1 MFLTRKKKQDMADC
15 QARASQCQAVYSA
28 IRHAVAT
35 IEFTTDGLIVDV
47 NDRFLEVVGYR
58 RDEVVGKH
66 HSLFCDREVAN
77 SAEYRK
83 FWDSLRAGQAQTDT
97 FLRRRKDGRQLWL
110 EATYFPV
117 HGDDGRVQR
126 VMKIASDVT
135 EKQEHLRDQQ
145 AVFESVDRS
154 MAIIEFEP
162 DGTIITANANF
173 LAATGYRLSQ
183 VEGKHHR
190 MFCDPGFYRDNPDF
204 WKGLAGGQFRSGRFH
219 RLRSDG
225 SDLWLE
231 ASYNPILDERGRV
244 IKVIKFASDITE
256 RVEKALQT
264 QDAAAVAS
272 STATQTANIIGRADE
287 ALRQSKTTAERI
299 EAGVDKARALIA
311 DLNERSQSIEKMVD
325 TIAGVADQTNLLA
338 LNAAIEAARAGEHG
352 RGFAVVADEVR
363 KLAARTGTATD
374 EIADVIHTIL
384 ELSGGV
390 ETQIAEVLDVAV
402 EGRRQS
408 EDAEAVIAEIRDG
421 ARAVLAAIDDIGH

>member
-15 QARASQCQAVYSA
+15 QALASQCQAVYSA

-204 WKGLAGGQFRSGRFH
+204 WKQLASGQFRSGRFH
-219 RLRSDG
+219 RLRSDD

-231 ASYNPILDERGRV
+231 ASYNPILDESGRV

-272 STATQTANIIGRADE
+272 STATQTANIIGKADE

-421 ARAVLAAIDDIGH
+421 ARAVLAAIDDIGR

>member
-1 MFLTRKKKQDMADC
+1 
-15 QARASQCQAVYSA
+15 
-28 IRHAVAT
+28 
-35 IEFTTDGLIVDV
+35 
-47 NDRFLEVVGYR
+47 
-58 RDEVVGKH
+58 
-66 HSLFCDREVAN
+66 
-77 SAEYRK
+77 
-83 FWDSLRAGQAQTDT
+83 
-97 FLRRRKDGRQLWL
+97 
-110 EATYFPV
+110 
-117 HGDDGRVQR
+117 
-126 VMKIASDVT
+126 MKIASDVT

-204 WKGLAGGQFRSGRFH
+204 WKGGLAGGQFRSGRFH

-299 EAGVDKARALIA
+299 EAGVDKARA
-311 DLNERSQSIEKMVD
+311 
-325 TIAGVADQTNLLA
+325 
-338 LNAAIEAARAGEHG
+338 
-352 RGFAVVADEVR
+352 
-363 KLAARTGTATD
+363 
-374 EIADVIHTIL
+374 
-384 ELSGGV
+384 
-390 ETQIAEVLDVAV
+390 
-402 EGRRQS
+402 
-408 EDAEAVIAEIRDG
+408 
-421 ARAVLAAIDDIGH
+421 

>member
-1 MFLTRKKKQDMADC
+1 MFLTRKKKQDVADC
-15 QARASQCQAVYSA
+15 QALASQCQAVYSA

-58 RDEVVGKH
+58 REEVVGKH

-83 FWDSLRAGQAQTDT
+83 FWDALRAGQAQTDT

-299 EAGVDKARALIA
+299 EAGVDKARVLIA

-408 EDAEAVIAEIRDG
+408 GDAEAVIAEIRDG
-421 ARAVLAAIDDIGH
+421 ARAVLAAIDDIGR

>member
-15 QARASQCQAVYSA
+15 QALASQCQAVYSA

-58 RDEVVGKH
+58 REEVVGKH

-83 FWDSLRAGQAQTDT
+83 FWDALRAGQAQTDT
-97 FLRRRKDGRQLWL
+97 FRRRRKDGRQLWL

-117 HGDDGRVQR
+117 HGDGGRVQR

-135 EKQEHLRDQQ
+135 EKQERLRDQQ
-145 AVFESVDRS
+145 AVFESVDHS

-190 MFCDPGFYRDNPDF
+190 MFCDPGFYRENPDF
-204 WKGLAGGQFRSGRFH
+204 WKQLASGQFRSGRFH

-231 ASYNPILDERGRV
+231 ASYNPIMDEGGRV

-272 STATQTANIIGRADE
+272 STATQTANIIGKADE

-421 ARAVLAAIDDIGH
+421 ARAVLAAIDDIGR

>member
-1 MFLTRKKKQDMADC
+1 M
-15 QARASQCQAVYSA
+15 
-28 IRHAVAT
+28 
-35 IEFTTDGLIVDV
+35 
-47 NDRFLEVVGYR
+47 
-58 RDEVVGKH
+58 GKH

-117 HGDDGRVQR
+117 HGGDDGRVQR

-204 WKGLAGGQFRSGRFH
+204 WKGGLAGGQFRSGRFH

-299 EAGVDKARALIA
+299 EAGVDKARA
-311 DLNERSQSIEKMVD
+311 
-325 TIAGVADQTNLLA
+325 
-338 LNAAIEAARAGEHG
+338 
-352 RGFAVVADEVR
+352 
-363 KLAARTGTATD
+363 
-374 EIADVIHTIL
+374 
-384 ELSGGV
+384 
-390 ETQIAEVLDVAV
+390 
-402 EGRRQS
+402 
-408 EDAEAVIAEIRDG
+408 
-421 ARAVLAAIDDIGH
+421 

>member
-28 IRHAVAT
+28 ICHAVAT

-408 EDAEAVIAEIRDG
+408 GDAEAVIAEIRDG

>member
-15 QARASQCQAVYSA
+15 QALASQCQAVYSA

-58 RDEVVGKH
+58 REEVVGKH

-83 FWDSLRAGQAQTDT
+83 FWDALRAGQAQTDT
-97 FLRRRKDGRQLWL
+97 FRRRRKDGRQLWL

-126 VMKIASDVT
+126 VMTIASDVT

-190 MFCDPGFYRDNPDF
+190 MFCDPGFYRENPDF
-204 WKGLAGGQFRSGRFH
+204 WKQLASGQFRSGRFH

-231 ASYNPILDERGRV
+231 ASYNPIMDEGGRV

-272 STATQTANIIGRADE
+272 STATQTANIIGKADE

-421 ARAVLAAIDDIGH
+421 ARAVLAAIDDIGR

>member
-15 QARASQCQAVYSA
+15 QALASQCQAVYSA

-204 WKGLAGGQFRSGRFH
+204 WKQLASGQFRSGRFH
-219 RLRSDG
+219 RLRSDD

-231 ASYNPILDERGRV
+231 ASYNPIMDESGRV

-272 STATQTANIIGRADE
+272 STATQTANIIGKADE

-421 ARAVLAAIDDIGH
+421 ARAVLAAIDDIGR

>member
-15 QARASQCQAVYSA
+15 QALASQCQAVYSA

-204 WKGLAGGQFRSGRFH
+204 WKQLASGQFRSGRFH
-219 RLRSDG
+219 RLRSDD

-231 ASYNPILDERGRV
+231 ASYNPILDESGRV

-421 ARAVLAAIDDIGH
+421 ARAVLAAIDDIGR

>member
-15 QARASQCQAVYSA
+15 QALASQCQAVYSA

-58 RDEVVGKH
+58 REEVVGKH

-83 FWDSLRAGQAQTDT
+83 FWDALRAGQAQTDT

-272 STATQTANIIGRADE
+272 STATQTANIIGKADE

-299 EAGVDKARALIA
+299 EAGVDKARVLIA

-408 EDAEAVIAEIRDG
+408 GDAEAVIAEIRDG
-421 ARAVLAAIDDIGH
+421 ARAVLAAIDDIGR

>member
-28 IRHAVAT
+28 IRHSVAT

-219 RLRSDG
+219 RLCSDG

-272 STATQTANIIGRADE
+272 STATQTANIIGKADE

-299 EAGVDKARALIA
+299 EAGVDKARSLIS

-421 ARAVLAAIDDIGH
+421 ARAVLAAIDDIGR

>member
-15 QARASQCQAVYSA
+15 QALASQCQAVYSA

-35 IEFTTDGLIVDV
+35 IEFTTDGLILDV

-58 RDEVVGKH
+58 REEVVGKH

-83 FWDSLRAGQAQTDT
+83 FWDALRAGQAQTDT
-97 FLRRRKDGRQLWL
+97 FRRRRKDGRQLWL

-190 MFCDPGFYRDNPDF
+190 MFCDPGFYRENPDF
-204 WKGLAGGQFRSGRFH
+204 WKQLASGQFRSGRFH

-231 ASYNPILDERGRV
+231 ASYNPIMDEGGRV

-272 STATQTANIIGRADE
+272 STATQTANIIGKADE

-421 ARAVLAAIDDIGH
+421 ARAVLAAIDDIGR

>member
-15 QARASQCQAVYSA
+15 QALASQCQAVYSA

-58 RDEVVGKH
+58 REEVVGKH

-83 FWDSLRAGQAQTDT
+83 FWDALRAGQAQTDT
-97 FLRRRKDGRQLWL
+97 FRRRRKDGRQLWL

-190 MFCDPGFYRDNPDF
+190 MFCDPGFYRENPDF
-204 WKGLAGGQFRSGRFH
+204 WKQLASGQFRSGRFH

-231 ASYNPILDERGRV
+231 ASYNPIMDEGGRV

-272 STATQTANIIGRADE
+272 STATQTANIIGKADE

-421 ARAVLAAIDDIGH
+421 ARAVLAAIDDIGR

>member
-1 MFLTRKKKQDMADC
+1 
-15 QARASQCQAVYSA
+15 
-28 IRHAVAT
+28 
-35 IEFTTDGLIVDV
+35 
-47 NDRFLEVVGYR
+47 
-58 RDEVVGKH
+58 
-66 HSLFCDREVAN
+66 
-77 SAEYRK
+77 
-83 FWDSLRAGQAQTDT
+83 
-97 FLRRRKDGRQLWL
+97 
-110 EATYFPV
+110 
-117 HGDDGRVQR
+117 
-126 VMKIASDVT
+126 MKIASDVT
-135 EKQEHLRDQQ
+135 EKQERLRDQQ

-190 MFCDPGFYRDNPDF
+190 MFCDPGFYRENPDF
-204 WKGLAGGQFRSGRFH
+204 WKQLASGQFRSGRFH

-231 ASYNPILDERGRV
+231 ASYNPIMDEGGRV

-272 STATQTANIIGRADE
+272 STATQTANIIGKADE

-402 EGRRQS
+402 DGRRQS
-408 EDAEAVIAEIRDG
+408 GDAEAVIAEIRDG
-421 ARAVLAAIDDIGH
+421 ARAVLAAIDDIGR

>member
-1 MFLTRKKKQDMADC
+1 M
-15 QARASQCQAVYSA
+15 
-28 IRHAVAT
+28 RHAVAT

-58 RDEVVGKH
+58 REEVVGKH

-83 FWDSLRAGQAQTDT
+83 FWDALRAGQAQTDT

-299 EAGVDKARALIA
+299 EAGVDKARVLIA

-408 EDAEAVIAEIRDG
+408 GDAEAVIAEIRDG
-421 ARAVLAAIDDIGH
+421 ARAVLAAIDDIGR

>member
-15 QARASQCQAVYSA
+15 QALASQCQAVYSA

-58 RDEVVGKH
+58 REEVVGKH

-83 FWDSLRAGQAQTDT
+83 FWDALRAGQAQTDT

-299 EAGVDKARALIA
+299 EAGVDKARVLIA

-408 EDAEAVIAEIRDG
+408 GDAEAVIAEIRDG
-421 ARAVLAAIDDIGH
+421 ARAVLAAIDDIGR

>member
-15 QARASQCQAVYSA
+15 KALASQCQAVYSA

-47 NDRFLEVVGYR
+47 NDRFL
-58 RDEVVGKH
+58 EVVGKH

-219 RLRSDG
+219 RLCSDG

-311 DLNERSQSIEKMVD
+311 DLNERSQCIEKMVD

-421 ARAVLAAIDDIGH
+421 ARAVLAAIDDIGR

>member
-1 MFLTRKKKQDMADC
+1 M
-15 QARASQCQAVYSA
+15 YSA

-219 RLRSDG
+219 RLCSDG

-311 DLNERSQSIEKMVD
+311 DLNERSQCIEKMVD

-408 EDAEAVIAEIRDG
+408 GDAEAVIAEIRDG